1 MLKVMYKDF
10 ILNRRTLFINWAVF
24 GSFFVYMAAQEH
36 SSVQVFVVFV
46 SLMCSFAG
54 IGAMAR
60 EDAYKATAL
69 GCSLPVTRRT
79 VVAARYASTAV
90 LSAVGLAGATFL
102 FLVLPFSQF
111 TARELFTSGA
121 LLVVLTTVGLIMAFM
136 LPFTIR
142 FGMSGLLVFLV
153 TTQVIGI
160 VLFMAVQIS
169 GSSGDKRL
177 ARAVVQ
183 ALRDAQGAMGTPLF
197 ELAGVLALALL
208 LALSLGVSVL
218 LFERRE
224 L

>member
-10 ILNRRTLFINWAVF
+10 VLNRRALFVNWAVF
-24 GSFFVYMAAQEH
+24 GGFFVYMAAQEH
-36 SSVQVFVVFV
+36 SSVQVFMVFV

-60 EDAYKATAL
+60 EDAYRATAL

-79 VVAARYASTAV
+79 IVAARYASTGV
-90 LSAVGLAGATFL
+90 LTVVGLAGATVL

-111 TARELFTSGA
+111 TAHELFSSRA

-142 FGMSGLLVFLV
+142 FGMAGLMIFLV
-153 TTQVIGI
+153 ITQVIGI
-160 VLFMAVQIS
+160 VLFMLVQIS

-177 ARAVVQ
+177 ARTIAQ
-183 ALRDAQGAMGTPLF
+183 ALRDAHAALGSPAF
-197 ELAGVLALALL
+197 ELTGVLALALL
-208 LALSLGVSVL
+208 LALSLGASVL
-218 LFERRE
+218 LFDRRE